1 MKKCA
6 SCTKDLPDAALHCV
20 FCGAKQPPAP
30 ATAGGMA
37 KTVMGAYSASDMIDH
52 LKQQGGAPPP
62 HMPAAAPYRPS
73 PAPSHQPPAYQP
85 PPAPSGLAP
94 ATNANAATMFVPG
107 GGPPPG
113 AFGGG
118 QQHGGHQ
125 GGHQQHGG
133 QQHGGQQ
140 HGGQQ
145 HGGQQHG
152 GQQGGHQAGAFG
164 AGGGPAPAFGGH
176 GPMSHPVGTSPSHAS
191 SVPLAAPPPP
201 QPVAPIP
208 SAAPPY
214 LASQTAARA
223 GRPIE
228 PWKDAL
234 RMMMFIWGGL
244 LLVAFAAPLTISPL
258 MFNWDVI
265 ANQDGVGKLPP
276 LIMAAVGILAIAI
289 AGIPMSPVPRGI
301 IAALLGLAGVLVPMF
316 LVGMPPWQSLLPVAG
331 LIILIPSLLVRNEYR
346 DSSLPRI
353 LITVGVIATLLP
365 LLLPVNG
372 ALPLVELFKA
382 AINAPG
388 SAKLLV
394 ILVLAQIAIVV
405 LSLLAWMPSP
415 ASGGAKLFAWLL
427 ILAPVGIFVG
437 FLVITGFISMIP
449 DAPGAALAWIY
460 SSAGGLAGGKGEMGM
475 PLGYGF
481 GVAYAVLIGYGLA
494 TVIGKKLE

>member
-1 MKKCA
+1 
-6 SCTKDLPDAALHCV
+6 
-20 FCGAKQPPAP
+20 
-30 ATAGGMA
+30 MA

-52 LKQQGGAPPP
+52 LKQQGGAPPNN
-62 HMPAAAPYRPS
+62 PAAAPYRPS
-73 PAPSHQPPAYQP
+73 PPPPPPPYQP
-85 PPAPSGLAP
+85 PQPPHQPSGLAP
-94 ATNANAATMFVPG
+94 STNANAATMFVPG

-125 GGHQQHGG
+125 GHGGPQHGG
-133 QQHGGQQ
+133 PQHGGPQ
-140 HGGQQ
+140 HGGPQ
-145 HGGQQHG
+145 H
-152 GQQGGHQAGAFG
+152 GGHQAGAFG
-164 AGGGPAPAFGGH
+164 VGGGPAPAFGGH
-176 GPMSHPVGTSPSHAS
+176 GPISHPIGTSPSHAS

-201 QPVAPIP
+201 QPIAAIP

-244 LLVAFAAPLTISPL
+244 LLVAFAAPLRIDPL
-258 MFNWDVI
+258 LFNWDLI
-265 ANQDGVGKLPP
+265 ANAEGVGKLPP
-276 LIMAAVGILAIAI
+276 LIMAAVGILSIAI

-301 IAALLGLAGVLVPMF
+301 LAALLGLAGVLVPMF
-316 LVGMPPWQSLLPVAG
+316 LVAVPPWQALLPVAG
-331 LIILIPSLLVRNEYR
+331 LIILIPSLFVRNEYR
-346 DSSLPRI
+346 DSVLPRI

-372 ALPLVELFKA
+372 ALPLVELFKM

-394 ILVLAQIAIVV
+394 ILILAQIAIVV

-415 ASGGAKLFAWLL
+415 QSGGAKLFAWLL

-437 FLVITGFISMIP
+437 FLVVTGFISEIP
-449 DAPGAALAWIY
+449 DSPGAALAWVY
-460 SSAGGLAGGKGEMGM
+460 GSAGSLGAGKGGGM
-475 PLGYGF
+475 PLGFGF
-481 GVAYAVLIGYGLA
+481 GAAYAVLIGYGLA

>member
-1 MKKCA
+1 
-6 SCTKDLPDAALHCV
+6 
-20 FCGAKQPPAP
+20 
-30 ATAGGMA
+30 MA

-62 HMPAAAPYRPS
+62 NIPAAAPYRPT
-73 PAPSHQPPAYQP
+73 PPPPQAYQP
-85 PPAPSGLAP
+85 PQPPPQPSGLAP

-118 QQHGGHQ
+118 QQHAGHQ
-125 GGHQQHGG
+125 PPHQQHAP
-133 QQHGGQQ
+133 H
-140 HGGQQ
+140 
-145 HGGQQHG
+145 
-152 GQQGGHQAGAFG
+152 GGHQAGAFG

-176 GPMSHPVGTSPSHAS
+176 GPISHPIGTSPSHAS

-201 QPVAPIP
+201 QPIAPIP

-234 RMMMFIWGGL
+234 RTMMFIWGGL
-244 LLVAFAAPLTISPL
+244 LLLAFAAPLSIDPL
-258 MFNWDVI
+258 AFNWDLI
-265 ANQDGVGKLPP
+265 ANMDGVGKLPP
-276 LIMAAVGILAIAI
+276 LIMAAVGVLSIAI

-316 LVGMPPWQSLLPVAG
+316 LGGMPPWQSLLPVAG
-331 LIILIPSLLVRNEYR
+331 LVILIPSLLVRNEYR
-346 DSSLPRI
+346 DSPLPRI

-372 ALPLVELFKA
+372 SLPLVDLFKM
-382 AINAPG
+382 AIDAPG

-394 ILVLAQIAIVV
+394 ILILAQIALVV

-415 ASGGAKLFAWLL
+415 ASGGAKLFAWML
-427 ILAPVGIFVG
+427 ILSPVAIFVA
-437 FLVITGFISMIP
+437 FLIVTGFISMIP

-460 SSAGGLAGGKGEMGM
+460 GSAGGLAAGKTEMAI
-475 PLGYGF
+475 PLGFGF
-481 GVAYAVLIGYGLA
+481 GAAYAVLIGYGLA